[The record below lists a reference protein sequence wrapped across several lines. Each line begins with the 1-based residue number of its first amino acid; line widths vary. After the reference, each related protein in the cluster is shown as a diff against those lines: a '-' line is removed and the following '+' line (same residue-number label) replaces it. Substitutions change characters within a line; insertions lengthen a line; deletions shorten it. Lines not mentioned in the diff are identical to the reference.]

1 MAAVRARAAATKRKT
16 IILPRVKDFFIR
28 KPSLAST
35 IYPNTKNDRRNLY
48 SSRSS
53 KRPRALAEN
62 DYRSNNLSPISGG
75 IAQLVERLVR
85 NNALT
90 NALTFSYALSHALSK
105 VNPRLVCCFTL
116 SQMCSKTAAGVQRCC
131 ERNYAVLSDNLD

>member
-28 KPSLAST
+28 KPPLAST

-48 SSRSS
+48 FSRSS

-85 NNALT
+85 NNGGAITLT
-90 NALTFSYALSHALSK
+90 SSDVIRAAHTRETGRIGAISSFLKYAQKL
-105 VNPRLVCCFTL
+105 
-116 SQMCSKTAAGVQRCC
+116 
-131 ERNYAVLSDNLD
+131 

>member
-28 KPSLAST
+28 KPPLAST

-48 SSRSS
+48 FSRSS

-75 IAQLVERLVR
+75 IAQLVHRLVAMIAER
-85 NNALT
+85 IGPIFPT
-90 NALTFSYALSHALSK
+90 
-105 VNPRLVCCFTL
+105 R
-116 SQMCSKTAAGVQRCC
+116 SQLLYHR
-131 ERNYAVLSDNLD
+131 

>member
-48 SSRSS
+48 FSRSS

-90 NALTFSYALSHALSK
+90 NALTFSYALSHAYRREIRDWCVASRYPK
-105 VNPRLVCCFTL
+105 CAQKRPPVYET
-116 SQMCSKTAAGVQRCC
+116 
-131 ERNYAVLSDNLD
+131 